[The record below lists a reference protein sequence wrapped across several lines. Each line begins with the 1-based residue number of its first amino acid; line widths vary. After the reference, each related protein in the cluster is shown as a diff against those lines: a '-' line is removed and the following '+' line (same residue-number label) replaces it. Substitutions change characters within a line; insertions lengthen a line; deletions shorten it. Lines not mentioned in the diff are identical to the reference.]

1 MINRRLKKYTVRII
15 AAIDKVG
22 AAVRR
27 TENGRYSAMSSGS
40 ESDIFFGGA
49 IQKLPRFGAGVL
61 LISSFLFTYG
71 GRFGKVI
78 RSNKE

>member
-1 MINRRLKKYTVRII
+1 VINRRLKKYTVRII

-49 IQKLPRFGAGVL
+49 MQKQKDSQGFSLKGTKIDQWVKAG
-61 LISSFLFTYG
+61 TG
-71 GRFGKVI
+71 
-78 RSNKE
+78 

>member
-1 MINRRLKKYTVRII
+1 VINRRLKKYTVRII

-49 IQKLPRFGAGVL
+49 MQKQKDSQGCPFVFAND
-61 LISSFLFTYG
+61 T
-71 GRFGKVI
+71 
-78 RSNKE
+78 E